1 MRNPII
7 FFLLLSINL
16 VLSQDVEVPND
27 FNLSYTNPDVYTLED
42 VKVKGAKFLDAS
54 TIASIS
60 GLRIGGNIKIPGD
73 NIQNAIHKL
82 WEQGFLEDVKINILS
97 VTGKNI
103 VLEIEVTERP
113 RLSGF
118 EFKGIRK
125 GETED
130 LKGKIKLIKG
140 KIVTEAIRK
149 NTQDIIKRFYL
160 EKGFANTQVKIE
172 EKKDTAFANSV
183 ILEINVQKN
192 KKVKVQSVNF
202 EGNEVFSDR
211 KLRSKLKKTKQRGFF
226 KFYQS
231 HKFNSKLYEEDKQ
244 KLLTFY
250 QNNGYRDIE
259 IIEDSNS
266 FFYYPATK
274 PKNNKRYVGLNIH
287 VKEGKKY
294 YFRNI
299 KWEGNYLYKD
309 SLLSRILN
317 IRKGQVYNKELLD
330 SKLTFNPNGTDVSSL
345 YLDDGY
351 LFFTVDPVEVVIDN
365 DSVDIEMRIFEGTQ
379 VTIDRINI
387 YGNTKTNDHVILREL
402 RTKPGEKFS
411 RSDLILT
418 QRELSQLGYFNPE
431 KIDIQPVP
439 NAQKGTV
446 DINYTLEEKPSDQI
460 QLSGSFGGFGFI
472 GALGL
477 VFNNFSARNISN
489 MKKWDPLPAG
499 DGQRLGIN
507 VQANY
512 SYRSYSF
519 SFTEPWLGGK
529 KPNSL
534 SISLSRSAQVPY
546 TSTSSLLAANQYY
559 GAGSTGTFKVT
570 NATASLARRLLSVDR
585 QFTLAN
591 SLSYSLY
598 YLSGY
603 NDNYSLGVPDGNYNN
618 FNFNTTLSRNSV
630 DQPTYPRSGSSLSVS
645 LALTPPYSVFKDVN
659 KLKNASAA
667 EKYRFVEYHKWMVD
681 YSYFTKIVG
690 NLVVNTRAHFGVL
703 GAYNP
708 SLGTSP
714 FERFKLGGNGLTG
727 FSFILG
733 YDLIALRGYNT
744 DFLSVANKGSAV
756 AYNKFVT
763 EVRYPISLN
772 PMATVFVLGFAEG
785 GNSFSSTKD
794 YNPFQMYRSAGVG
807 ARIFMPAFGMI
818 GLDYAFPFDK
828 VPGNPNA
835 HQSFVFTIGQ
845 QLR

>member
-7 FFLLLSINL
+7 FLFIFCVKIIVAQEYSG
-16 VLSQDVEVPND
+16 VPSY
-27 FNLSYTNPDVYTLED
+27 FNLSYTNPDMYTIED
-42 VKVKGAKFLDAS
+42 IKVKGAKFLDPS
-54 TIASIS
+54 TIVSIS
-60 GLRIGGNIKIPGD
+60 GLRVGASIKIPGD
-73 NIQNAIHKL
+73 NIQNSIHKL
-82 WEQGFLEDVKINILS
+82 WDQGFLEDVKINILNIS
-97 VTGKNI
+97 GKNI
-103 VLEIEVTERP
+103 VLEIAVTERP
-113 RLSGF
+113 RLSTF

-125 GETED
+125 GEADD
-130 LKGKIKLIKG
+130 LKGKIRLIKG
-140 KIVTEAIRK
+140 KILTEALM
-149 NTQDIIKRFYL
+149 NNAETAIKKYYL
-160 EKGFANTQVKIE
+160 EKGYANATVTRKE
-172 EKKDTAFANSV
+172 RKDSAFANSV
-183 ILEINVQKN
+183 ILELHVQRN
-192 KKVKVQSVNF
+192 KKVKVKSIDF
-202 EGNEVFSDR
+202 IGNEIYTDN
-211 KLRSKLKKTKQRGFF
+211 KLRSKFKKTKQKGFL

-244 KLLTFY
+244 KMLTFY
-250 QNNGYRDIE
+250 QNNGYRDVE
-259 IIEDSNS
+259 IVDDSNS
-266 FFYYPATK
+266 LFYYESKK
-274 PKNNKRYVGLNIH
+274 PKNAKRYVGLNIH

-299 KWEGNYLYKD
+299 TWEGNYLYKD

-317 IRKGQVYNKELLD
+317 IKKGQVYNKELLD

-365 DSVDIEMRIFEGTQ
+365 DSVDIEMRIYEGTQ
-379 VTIDRINI
+379 VTIDRITI
-387 YGNTKTNDHVILREL
+387 SGNTKTNDHVILREL

-477 VFNNFSARNISN
+477 VFNNFSARNIGN
-489 MKKWDPLPAG
+489 FKKWDPLPSG
-499 DGQRLGIN
+499 DGQRLGVN

-529 KPNSL
+529 RPNSL
-534 SISLSRSAQVPY
+534 SVSLSRSAQVPSS
-546 TSTSSLLAANQYY
+546 TSSSLLASNQYY
-559 GAGSTGTFKVT
+559 SSTGTLKVT
-570 NATASLARRLLSVDR
+570 NATVSLARRLLALDR

-598 YLSGY
+598 QLK
-603 NDNYSLGVPDGNYNN
+603 NYTVGTVSDGDYNN

-630 DQPTYPRSGSSLSVS
+630 DQPTYPTTGSNLSLSI
-645 LALTPPYSVFKDVN
+645 ALTPPYSLFRDVN
-659 KLKNASAA
+659 KLKYENSS
-667 EKYRFVEYHKWMVD
+667 EKYKFVEYHKWMVD
-681 YSYFTKIVG
+681 YSYFTKIIG
-690 NLVVNTRAHFGVL
+690 KLVVNTRAHFGVL
-703 GAYNP
+703 GTYNS

-714 FERFKLGGNGLTG
+714 FERFKIGGNGLTG

-733 YDLIALRGYNT
+733 YDLIGLRGYNN
-744 DFLSVANKGSAV
+744 DFLAAAHKGIPAV

-763 EVRYPISLN
+763 ELRYPISLN

-785 GNSFSSTKD
+785 GNSVTSVKD
-794 YNPFQMYRSAGVG
+794 YNPFQIYRSAGVG

-828 VPGNPNA
+828 VPGTANGFQN
-835 HQSFVFTIGQ
+835 FVFTIGQ
-845 QLR
+845 QIR